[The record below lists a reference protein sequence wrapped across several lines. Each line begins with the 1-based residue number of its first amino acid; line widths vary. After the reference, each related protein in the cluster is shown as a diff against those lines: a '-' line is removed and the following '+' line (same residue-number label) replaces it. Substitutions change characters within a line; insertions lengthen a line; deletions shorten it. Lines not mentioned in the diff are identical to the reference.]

1 MAKNTVQHTWEE
13 WYEFPLEEVDGHIVE
28 VNMYDKDKMSSDEFL
43 GYAAID
49 IKTFSQVV
57 HLFNR
62 GTGPQ
67 PVLSGKLTQ
76 ATPGRLGSQQAVPTL
91 PVSQPIHTRYILAIM
106 LYIPPYLLCRLVEAT
121 LEPVA
126 GRKTKYTKITGK
138 IGVELAWQPLVPRPG
153 RDTARLFPGST
164 AAVLSVFIY
173 SANNLAKVGVSI
185 NRAA

>member
-1 MAKNTVQHTWEE
+1 MAKNTVKHTWEE
-13 WYEFPLEEVDGHIVE
+13 WYEFPLEEVDGHVVE

-62 GTGPQ
+62 GTGPK
-67 PVLSGKLTQ
+67 PVLAGKLTQ
-76 ATPGRLGSQQAVPTL
+76 ARSGSLGSQQAVPTL
-91 PVSQPIHTRYILAIM
+91 PVSQPIHTRYSTAIGLHTSLNTM
-106 LYIPPYLLCRLVEAT
+106 HLLCRLVEAT
-121 LEPVA
+121 LESVA
-126 GRKTKYTKITGK
+126 GRKTKYKQITGK
-138 IGVELAWQPLVPRPG
+138 IGVELAWQPLVPTPG

-173 SANNLAKVGVSI
+173 SANNLAKV
-185 NRAA
+185 